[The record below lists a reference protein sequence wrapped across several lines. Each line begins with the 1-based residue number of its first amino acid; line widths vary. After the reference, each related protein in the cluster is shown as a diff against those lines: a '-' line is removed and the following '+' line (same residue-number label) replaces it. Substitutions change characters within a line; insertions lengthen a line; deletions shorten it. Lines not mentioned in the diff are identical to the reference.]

1 MCCRFAGSLAGMPLT
16 KSEREEFL
24 AQPHIA
30 ALSVSAGD
38 ARGPLTVP
46 IWYQY
51 TPGGEPW
58 VLTGAG
64 SRKHRLIEANG
75 YFSLMVERVEPTMC
89 YVAVDGPVSRI
100 EPGTDD
106 QHVELARRYLAP
118 QRVDAYL
125 DYARREFGEG
135 VAIYL
140 QPQHWLSADLGE
152 L

>member
-1 MCCRFAGSLAGMPLT
+1 MALS
-16 KSEREEFL
+16 KEEREEFL

-30 ALSVSAGD
+30 ALSVFAGD
-38 ARGPLTVP
+38 TRGPLTVP

-64 SRKHRLIEANG
+64 SRKVRLIEANG
-75 YFSLMVERVEPTMC
+75 YFSLMVERVEPTVR

-106 QHVELARRYLAP
+106 QLVELTRRYLP
-118 QRVDAYL
+118 PEQVDAYL
-125 DYARREFGEG
+125 EYARSELGES

-140 QPQHWLSADLGE
+140 RPQHWLSSDLGA